1 MEHAFDADDE
11 AGSQMST
18 SPGITLTP
26 DTKHGPFKYP
36 KQPSKG
42 KQGPE
47 ALQRSQVRPKTDR
60 DNDDG
65 FFSGF
70 DLEDCL
76 NEEMDLDSLV

>member
-1 MEHAFDADDE
+1 MEHSSDADDE

-18 SPGITLTP
+18 SPGIMLTP
-26 DTKHGPFKYP
+26 DTKRGPFKYP
-36 KQPSKG
+36 KQPSPRKSG
-42 KQGPE
+42 SQGTKSDR
-47 ALQRSQVRPKTDR
+47 AAAKTDK

-76 NEEMDLDSLV
+76 NEEMDLDALV